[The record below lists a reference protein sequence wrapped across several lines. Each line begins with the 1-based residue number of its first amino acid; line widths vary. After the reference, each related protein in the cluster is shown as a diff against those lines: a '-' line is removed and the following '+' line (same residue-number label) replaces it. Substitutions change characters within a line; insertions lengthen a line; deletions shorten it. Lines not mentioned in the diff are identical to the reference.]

1 MRSIDPGRMSTEDIM
16 AELGELLAVGF
27 QRRISRS
34 MCPSEGGAD
43 SQNHLDESVDSVAQ
57 CGGPRETST

>member
-1 MRSIDPGRMSTEDIM
+1 MRSTDPKRMSTAEVL
-16 AELGELLAVGF
+16 AELGELLAAGF
-27 QRRISRS
+27 QRRITSS

-43 SQNHLDESVDSVAQ
+43 SQNHLDESVHSEAP

>member
-1 MRSIDPGRMSTEDIM
+1 MKSIDPSRMSTEAIM
-16 AELGELLAVGF
+16 AELGELLAAGF
-27 QRRISRS
+27 ERHIASS